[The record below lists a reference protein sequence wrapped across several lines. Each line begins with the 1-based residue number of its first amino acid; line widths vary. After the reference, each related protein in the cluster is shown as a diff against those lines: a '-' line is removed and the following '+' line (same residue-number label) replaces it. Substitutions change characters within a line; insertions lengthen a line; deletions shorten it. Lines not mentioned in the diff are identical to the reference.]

1 MFKNV
6 GGKIKG
12 LAAFVTW
19 LGIIA
24 SVVGGIFYMSLD
36 FEDTFFL
43 GLVIAVSGSI
53 VAWISSFVLYG
64 FGELVENSAI
74 IAQKQDVKVPRAKTS
89 NNDSVSQSQ
98 MARNPQKKG
107 NGKCQMCGA
116 ENVEVSAVVI
126 EDDLGTRYRNVCD
139 ACFEKYN
146 CKPE

>member
-24 SVVGGIFYMSLD
+24 AVIGGIFYMTID

-43 GLVIAVSGSI
+43 GLVIAVSGSV

-89 NNDSVSQSQ
+89 SPVTP
-98 MARNPQKKG
+98 RNQIKKETQQKS
-107 NGKCQMCGA
+107 NGKCQLCGA

-126 EDDLGTRYRNVCD
+126 EDDLGTRYRNVC
-139 ACFEKYN
+139 ATCFEKYN